1 MLKAFIKR
9 SNRLKQIAIQVN
21 QELTEDVVWV
31 DIVEPTDEEQ
41 NWIKRV
47 YNQELPTESEIE
59 EIESS
64 SRFYLEGDKVYIN
77 SYFLDDFRDT
87 PQNITVAFILT
98 ADQLFSLHEVEL
110 TTFRLFRMHA
120 RHQFVSDGE
129 SSKSVLLGLFETK
142 VDHLADVIEEIYAD
156 LETISKE
163 VLSSSTRDNDM
174 EKLVTELAKLEDLH
188 GKVRINIMDQQRVLS
203 LLHRKGRLSPPQVE
217 KLREILQDLDSLIP
231 HTSFL
236 FNKINVLMNATLSF
250 VNIQQNKII
259 KIFSVASVVF
269 LPPTLIASIY
279 GMNFHLIP
287 ELSWGWGYPWALTLM
302 IISGIAPY
310 WYFKRKGWL

>member
-9 SNRLKQIAIQVN
+9 SDRLEKIAIQVN
-21 QELTEDVVWV
+21 EQLTEDVVWV

-47 YNQELPTESEIE
+47 YNQDLPTESEIE

-87 PQNITVAFILT
+87 PQNVTVAFILT
-98 ADQLFSLHEVEL
+98 TDQLFSLHEVEL
-110 TTFRLFRMHA
+110 TTFRLFQMHA

-279 GMNFHLIP
+279 GMNFDLMP
-287 ELSWGWGYPWALTLM
+287 ELKWGLGYPWALSLM

>member
-9 SNRLKQIAIQVN
+9 SNRLEQIVIQVN
-21 QELTEDVVWV
+21 EQLTEDVVWV

-64 SRFYLEGDKVYIN
+64 SRFYLEGDKIYIN
-77 SYFLDDFRDT
+77 SYFLDDFRDH
-87 PQNITVAFILT
+87 PQNVTVAFILT
-98 ADQLFSLHEVEL
+98 TDQLFSLHEVEL

-129 SSKSVLLGLFETK
+129 SSKSILLGLFETK

-174 EKLVTELAKLEDLH
+174 EKQVTDLAKLEDLH

-203 LLHRKGRLSPPQVE
+203 LLHRKGQLSPPQVE

-279 GMNFHLIP
+279 GMNFHLLP
-287 ELSWGWGYPWALTLM
+287 ELSWEWGYPWALFLM
-302 IISGIAPY
+302 FISGIAPY

>member
-9 SNRLKQIAIQVN
+9 SNRLEQIVIQVN
-21 QELTEDVVWV
+21 EQLTEDVVWV

-47 YNQELPTESEIE
+47 YNQDLPTESEIE

-64 SRFYLEGDKVYIN
+64 SRFYLEGDKIYIN
-77 SYFLDDFRDT
+77 SYFLDDFRDH
-87 PQNITVAFILT
+87 PQNVTVAFILT
-98 ADQLFSLHEVEL
+98 TDQLFSLHEVEL

-129 SSKSVLLGLFETK
+129 SSKSILLGLFETK

-174 EKLVTELAKLEDLH
+174 EKQVTDLAKLEDLH

-203 LLHRKGRLSPPQVE
+203 LLHRKGQLSPPQVE

-279 GMNFHLIP
+279 GMNFHLLP
-287 ELSWGWGYPWALTLM
+287 ELSWEWGYPWALFLM
-302 IISGIAPY
+302 FISGIAPY